1 MKESFGVSIIVS
13 IIGYS
18 KKLSI
23 RWKLTTLYVLMTCI
37 MLFSASKFIDLV
49 LHSSLS
55 TEENEFI
62 YSRLHSIRAI
72 IEQRK
77 DYSEIIRN
85 VIEWEGAYT
94 AYPEYYVRI
103 IDENKQLIVQTP
115 GMDKYI
121 PADWAP
127 PPPTGEGHGEH
138 DAVRKSANGRYYL
151 LKSDAIQL
159 PSSAEKKLLIQ
170 IALDVTSQATI
181 DKVNH
186 ERIDLFL
193 LLGTV
198 LFAGGGILVIGRVLK
213 PLDDMIAI
221 ADRITAEKIT
231 ERVDATNLPKELRS
245 YAQAFN
251 SMMGRLEDAFTRLS
265 HCASNL
271 AHELRTP
278 VNNLMGE
285 AEIALSQERTP
296 EEYKKII
303 ESAMEEGGRLSRIID
318 SLLFLARAEN
328 PSTQITRSLFDPLA
342 EIENIFGFFEPLT
355 EAKAAVLTC
364 TGNGLLNADPILFR
378 RVIMNLVTNSLYYS
392 GQGVTVEITVRQ
404 SDDSSCTE
412 VVVRDTGVGMEE
424 RAISRIF
431 DRFYRADDSRSRYSE
446 GSGLGLSI
454 VKAIMDLHHG
464 TVTVSSK
471 AGQGTTFTLRFPAR
485 SITTA

>member
-1 MKESFGVSIIVS
+1 
-13 IIGYS
+13 
-18 KKLSI
+18 
-23 RWKLTTLYVLMTCI
+23 
-37 MLFSASKFIDLV
+37 MLFSASKLIDLV

-55 TEENEFI
+55 IEENEFI
-62 YSRLHSIRAI
+62 YSRLHSLRAI

-77 DYSEIIRN
+77 DYSEIIRSD
-85 VIEWEGAYT
+85 IEWEAAYVSHP
-94 AYPEYYVRI
+94 ASYIRI
-103 IDENKQLIVQTP
+103 IGENQQVIVQTP

-121 PADWAP
+121 PADWIP
-127 PPPTGEGHGEH
+127 PPPTSEDHGEH
-138 DAVRKSANGRYYL
+138 DVVRKSANGRYYL
-151 LKSDAIQL
+151 LKSDAVQH
-159 PSSAEKKLLIQ
+159 PSSAGKKLLIQ

-186 ERIDLFL
+186 ERIDLYL

-198 LFAGGGILVIGRVLK
+198 LFAGGGMLAIRRVLK
-213 PLDDMIAI
+213 PLEEMAAV
-221 ADRITAEKIT
+221 ADRITAEQIS
-231 ERVDATNLPKELRS
+231 ERVDAANLPKELRS

-251 SMMGRLEDAFTRLS
+251 SMMVRLEDAFARLS

-285 AEIALSQERTP
+285 VEIALSQERTP

-303 ESAMEEGGRLSRIID
+303 ESAMEEGSRLSRIID

-328 PSTQITRSLFDPLA
+328 PSTQITSSLFDPLA
-342 EIENIFGFFEPLT
+342 EIENIFGFLEPLA
-355 EAKAAVLTC
+355 EAKTAVLTC

-378 RVIMNLVTNSLYYS
+378 RLIINLVTNSLYYS
-392 GQGVTVEITVRQ
+392 DHGVAIEITVRQ
-404 SDDSSCTE
+404 SDCSCTE
-412 VVVRDTGVGMEE
+412 VIVRDTGLGIEE
-424 RAISRIF
+424 RDISRIF

-454 VKAIMDLHHG
+454 VKAIMYLHHG
-464 TVTVSSK
+464 TITVSSK
-471 AGQGTTFTLRFPAR
+471 AGQGTTFILRFPAR